1 MKKWLLSL
9 TLLLVIGVL
18 AACGGDS
25 EESAAGES
33 KEKVIIGY
41 FPNIDHAPAMV
52 AREKGYYEEALGENV
67 EIEYKTFPDG
77 GNVYDGIKIRRN

>member
-25 EESAAGES
+25 EESAAGE

-52 AREKGYYEEALGENV
+52 AREKATMKKLLGKKLRLNTKHSLMV
-67 EIEYKTFPDG
+67 
-77 GNVYDGIKIRRN
+77 VRL